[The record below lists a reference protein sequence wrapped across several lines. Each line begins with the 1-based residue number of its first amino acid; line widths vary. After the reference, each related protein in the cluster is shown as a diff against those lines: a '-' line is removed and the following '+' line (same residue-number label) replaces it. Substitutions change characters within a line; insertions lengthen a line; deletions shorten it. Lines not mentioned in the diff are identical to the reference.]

1 MFIKSAGFRSATL
14 QYSVTPI
21 LHSSLS
27 GRREVVKLAWRFL
40 SVDARL
46 REGIRLFN
54 AGRYFDSHESLE
66 DFYRRADE
74 SDKPFLEGL
83 IQLAA
88 ALRVFRDF
96 DEVKGP
102 VRMARQAL
110 IRLENYQPAYLG
122 IKVTGLIGAIETWAA
137 KAESKTTATAPS
149 VPKISLRRFGW
160 F

>member
-1 MFIKSAGFRSATL
+1 M
-14 QYSVTPI
+14 
-21 LHSSLS
+21 
-27 GRREVVKLAWRFL
+27 
-40 SVDARL
+40 DARL

-66 DFYRRADE
+66 DFYLRADE
-74 SDKPFLEGL
+74 NDRPFLEGL

-122 IKVTGLIGAIETWAA
+122 IKVARLILAVEAWVEETERNHRSAA
-137 KAESKTTATAPS
+137 KK